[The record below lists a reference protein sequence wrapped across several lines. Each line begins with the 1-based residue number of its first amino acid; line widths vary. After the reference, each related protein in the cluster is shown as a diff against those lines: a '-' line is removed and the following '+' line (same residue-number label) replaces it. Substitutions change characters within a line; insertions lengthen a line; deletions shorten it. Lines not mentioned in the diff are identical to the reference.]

1 MSLRDKI
8 NDLIFEDNDGFIE
21 YVNTK
26 YSTPKHYQAKVDVI
40 DFCKGYDL
48 NFNEGNVIKYISRC
62 KYKDNR
68 LDDLKKALDY
78 VQREIKYVEGL

>member
-1 MSLRDKI
+1 MGLRDKT
-8 NDLIFEDNDGFIE
+8 NDLRLELPDAFVE
-21 YVNTK
+21 YIDTK
-26 YSTPKHYQAKVDVI
+26 PKHYQAKVDVI

-78 VQREIKYVEGL
+78 IQREIKYVEGL

>member
-8 NDLIFEDNDGFIE
+8 NDLRFTDL
-21 YVNTK
+21 TSK
-26 YSTPKHYQAKVDVI
+26 PKHYQAKVDVI